1 MNPQLQKQ
9 IGVGA
14 LAGIVVAGLI
24 YFLLGGKRTDLE
36 AIRTDVNTLQ
46 AEVDKGK
53 LLKANY
59 EKLREEVAKQ
69 DKRIEE
75 LIKIMP
81 SDADY
86 GEIPYRI
93 KKLADDAGIDQVAFA
108 LKPERKDAYYTE
120 KPVEFEFRVGYHSF
134 GQFASLVSGYDKI
147 INISNIEFTRRTDN
161 RSVYPASLK
170 CTISAFV
177 YNPEPPPAEPAKKP
191 APAPASAPKGGA
203 KED

>member
-14 LAGIVVAGLI
+14 LAGIVLAGLI

-36 AIRTDVNTLQ
+36 AIHADVKNLQ
-46 AEVDKGK
+46 DQVDKGK
-53 LLKANY
+53 LLKASY
-59 EKLREEVAKQ
+59 EKLKEEVAKQ
-69 DKRIEE
+69 DKRIEQ

-81 SDADY
+81 SETDY

-93 KKLADDAGIDQVAFA
+93 KKIADDAGIDQVSFS
-108 LKPERKDAYYTE
+108 LKPERKDTYYTE
-120 KPVEFEFRVGYHSF
+120 KPVEFEFRVGFHSF

-147 INISNIEFTRRTDN
+147 INISNIEFARRTDN
-161 RSVYPASLK
+161 RSVYPAAVK
-170 CTISAFV
+170 CTISAFI
-177 YNPEPPPAEPAKKP
+177 YNPEPPPVNPVTKPA
-191 APAPASAPKGGA
+191 APAPKAAA

>member
-14 LAGIVVAGLI
+14 LVGIVLAGLI

-36 AIRTDVNTLQ
+36 ALKAGNKTLQ

-53 LLKANY
+53 LLKQSY
-59 EKLREEVAKQ
+59 EKLKEEVAKQ

-81 SDADY
+81 SETDY

-93 KKLADDAGIDQVAFA
+93 KKIADDAGIDQVSFS
-108 LKPERKDAYYTE
+108 LKPERKDTYYTE
-120 KPVEFEFRVGYHSF
+120 KPVEFEFRVGFHSF

-147 INISNIEFTRRTDN
+147 INISNIEFTRRT
-161 RSVYPASLK
+161 
-170 CTISAFV
+170 
-177 YNPEPPPAEPAKKP
+177 
-191 APAPASAPKGGA
+191 
-203 KED
+203 

>member
-9 IGVGA
+9 IGLGA
-14 LAGIVVAGLI
+14 LAGIILAGLV
-24 YFLLGGKRTDLE
+24 YFYLGGKRTDLE
-36 AIRTDVNTLQ
+36 ALHAENTSLQ
-46 AEVDKGK
+46 AQVDKGK
-53 LLKANY
+53 LLKASY

-81 SDADY
+81 SDTDY

-93 KKLADDAGIDQVAFA
+93 KKLADDAGIDQVAFS

-134 GQFASLVSGYDKI
+134 GQFVSLVSGYDKI
-147 INISNIEFTRRTDN
+147 INVSNIEFLRKTDN
-161 RSVYPASLK
+161 RTLYPATVK

-177 YNPEPPPAEPAKKP
+177 YNPEPPPVEPVKKP
-191 APAPASAPKGGA
+191 AAAPAAAGKV
-203 KED
+203 D

>member
-9 IGVGA
+9 IGLGA
-14 LAGIVVAGLI
+14 LVGIVLAGLI

-36 AIRTDVNTLQ
+36 ALRAENKTMQ

-53 LLKANY
+53 LLKQSY
-59 EKLREEVAKQ
+59 EKLKEEVAKQ

-81 SDADY
+81 SETDY

-93 KKLADDAGIDQVAFA
+93 KKIADDAGIDQVSFS
-108 LKPERKDAYYTE
+108 LKQERKDTYYTE
-120 KPVEFEFRVGYHSF
+120 KPVEFEFRAGFHSF

-147 INISNIEFTRRTDN
+147 INVSNIEFTRRTDN
-161 RSVYPASLK
+161 RSVYPALIK
-170 CTISAFV
+170 CNISAFI
-177 YNPEPPPAEPAKKP
+177 YNPEPPPVEPVKKP
-191 APAPASAPKGGA
+191 VAAAPKASA

>member
-14 LAGIVVAGLI
+14 LVGIVLAGLV
-24 YFLLGGKRTDLE
+24 YFLLGGKRSDLE
-36 AIRTDVNTLQ
+36 ATNESVKILQ

-53 LLKANY
+53 LLKASY

-81 SDADY
+81 SETDY

-93 KKLADDAGIDQVAFA
+93 KKIADDAGIDQVSFS
-108 LKPERKDAYYTE
+108 LKPERKDSYYTE
-120 KPVEFEFRVGYHSF
+120 KPVEFEFRVGFHSF

-147 INISNIEFTRRTDN
+147 INISNIEFTRKTDN
-161 RSVYPASLK
+161 RSVYPASVK
-170 CTISAFV
+170 CTISAFI
-177 YNPEPPPAEPAKKP
+177 YNPEPPPAEPVKKP
-191 APAPASAPKGGA
+191 AAAAPRAGA

>member
-14 LAGIVVAGLI
+14 LAGIILAGLI
-24 YFLLGGKRTDLE
+24 YFLLGGKRADLE
-36 AIRTDVNTLQ
+36 AVNVDVKTLQ
-46 AEVDKGK
+46 DQVDKGK
-53 LLKANY
+53 LLKASY

-81 SDADY
+81 SDTDA

-93 KKLADDAGIDQVAFA
+93 KKIADDAGIDQVSFS
-108 LKPERKDAYYTE
+108 LKPERKDSYYTE
-120 KPVEFEFRVGYHSF
+120 KPVEFEFRVGYHTF
-134 GQFASLVSGYDKI
+134 GQFASLISGYEKI
-147 INISNIEFTRRTDN
+147 INVSNIEFNRKTDS
-161 RSVYPASLK
+161 RSVYPATVK
-170 CTISAFV
+170 CTISAFI
-177 YNPEPPPAEPAKKP
+177 YNPEPPPAEPINKP
-191 APAPASAPKGGA
+191 APAAKAGV

>member
-14 LAGIVVAGLI
+14 LVGIVLAGLV

-36 AIRTDVNTLQ
+36 ALKAGNKTLQ

-53 LLKANY
+53 LLKASY

-81 SDADY
+81 SETDY

-93 KKLADDAGIDQVAFA
+93 KKIADDAGIDQVSFS
-108 LKPERKDAYYTE
+108 LKPERKDTYYTE
-120 KPVEFEFRVGYHSF
+120 KPVEFEFRVGFHSF

-147 INISNIEFTRRTDN
+147 INVSNIEFIRRTDN
-161 RSVYPASLK
+161 RSVYPASVK
-170 CTISAFV
+170 CNISAFV
-177 YNPEPPPAEPAKKP
+177 YNPEPPPAEPVKKP
-191 APAPASAPKGGA
+191 VAAAPKASA

>member
-14 LAGIVVAGLI
+14 VAGIVVAGLV
-24 YFLLGGKRTDLE
+24 YFLLGGKRSELE
-36 AIRTDVNTLQ
+36 SVQTEVKSLQ
-46 AEVDKGK
+46 AEVDKGR
-53 LLKANY
+53 LLKASY
-59 EKLREEVAKQ
+59 EKLRDEVAKQ

-81 SDADY
+81 SEADY

-93 KKLADDAGIDQVAFA
+93 KKLADDAGIDQVSFA
-108 LKPERKDAYYTE
+108 LKPERKDTYYTE
-120 KPVEFEFRVGYHSF
+120 KPVEFEFRAGYHTF

-147 INISNIEFTRRTDN
+147 INVSNIEFTRKADKG
-161 RSVYPASLK
+161 SVYPAMVK
-170 CTISAFV
+170 CTVSAFI
-177 YNPEPPPAEPAKKP
+177 YNPEPAAAAPAKKP
-191 APAPASAPKGGA
+191 GPAPAVKGQA

>member
-14 LAGIVVAGLI
+14 LAGIVLAGLV

-36 AIRTDVNTLQ
+36 AIRTENKTLQ
-46 AEVDKGK
+46 ADVDKGK
-53 LLKANY
+53 LLKQSY

-81 SDADY
+81 SETDY

-93 KKLADDAGIDQVAFA
+93 KKMADVGGIVQVSFS
-108 LKPERKDAYYTE
+108 LKPVR
-120 KPVEFEFRVGYHSF
+120 
-134 GQFASLVSGYDKI
+134 
-147 INISNIEFTRRTDN
+147 
-161 RSVYPASLK
+161 
-170 CTISAFV
+170 
-177 YNPEPPPAEPAKKP
+177 
-191 APAPASAPKGGA
+191 
-203 KED
+203 

>member
-14 LAGIVVAGLI
+14 LAGIVLAALV
-24 YFLLGGKRTDLE
+24 YFLLGGKRTELE
-36 AIRTDVNTLQ
+36 AIHADVKTIQ

-53 LLKANY
+53 LLKASY

-81 SDADY
+81 SESDS

-93 KKLADDAGIDQVAFA
+93 KKIADDAGIDQVSFSV
-108 LKPERKDAYYTE
+108 KPDRKDVYYTE

-147 INISNIEFTRRTDN
+147 INISNIEFTRKTDN
-161 RSVYPASLK
+161 RSVYPAAVK

-177 YNPEPPPAEPAKKP
+177 YNPEPPPAEPVKKP
-191 APAPASAPKGGA
+191 AAGPAPKAGA

>member
-14 LAGIVVAGLI
+14 LAGIVLAGLV

-36 AIRTDVNTLQ
+36 AIRTENKTLQ
-46 AEVDKGK
+46 ADVDKGK
-53 LLKANY
+53 LLKQSY

-81 SDADY
+81 SETDY

-93 KKLADDAGIDQVAFA
+93 KKIADDAGIDQVSFS
-108 LKPERKDAYYTE
+108 LKPERKDTYYTE
-120 KPVEFEFRVGYHSF
+120 KPVEFEFRVGFHSF
-134 GQFASLVSGYDKI
+134 GQFASLISGYEKI
-147 INISNIEFTRRTDN
+147 INISNIEFARKTDN
-161 RSVYPASLK
+161 RSVYPASVK
-170 CTISAFV
+170 CTISAFI
-177 YNPEPPPAEPAKKP
+177 YNPEPAPAAEPPAKKP
-191 APAPASAPKGGA
+191 APATKPGA
-203 KED
+203 EKD

>member
-14 LAGIVVAGLI
+14 LAGIILAGLV
-24 YFLLGGKRTDLE
+24 YFLLGGKRTELE
-36 AIRTDVNTLQ
+36 AINADIKTIQ

-53 LLKANY
+53 LLKASY

-81 SDADY
+81 SETDY

-93 KKLADDAGIDQVAFA
+93 KKIADDAGIDQVAFS
-108 LKPERKDAYYTE
+108 LKPEKKGAYYTE

-147 INISNIEFTRRTDN
+147 INISNIEFIRKTDN
-161 RSVYPASLK
+161 RSVYPATVK
-170 CTISAFV
+170 CTISAFI
-177 YNPEPPPAEPAKKP
+177 YNPEPPPVEPEKKP
-191 APAPASAPKGGA
+191 AAAPAPKAGA

>member
-14 LAGIVVAGLI
+14 LVGIVLAGLV

-36 AIRTDVNTLQ
+36 AIRTENKMLQ
-46 AEVDKGK
+46 ADVDKGK
-53 LLKANY
+53 LLKQSY

-81 SDADY
+81 SETDY

-93 KKLADDAGIDQVAFA
+93 KKIADDAGIDQVSFS

-120 KPVEFEFRVGYHSF
+120 KPVEFEFRVGFHSF

-147 INISNIEFTRRTDN
+147 VNISNIEFARKTDN
-161 RSVYPASLK
+161 RSVYPASVK
-170 CTISAFV
+170 CTISAFI
-177 YNPEPPPAEPAKKP
+177 YNPEPAPAAEPPVKKP
-191 APAPASAPKGGA
+191 AAPASKPGA

>member
-14 LAGIVVAGLI
+14 LAGIVLAGLV

-36 AIRTDVNTLQ
+36 AIHVEVKNLQ
-46 AEVDKGK
+46 DQVDKGK
-53 LLKANY
+53 LLKASY

-81 SDADY
+81 SETDY

-93 KKLADDAGIDQVAFA
+93 KKIADDAGIDQVSFSI
-108 LKPERKDAYYTE
+108 KPERKDSYYTE
-120 KPVEFEFRVGYHSF
+120 KPVEFEFRVGFHSF

-147 INISNIEFTRRTDN
+147 INISNIEFTRKVDN
-161 RSVYPASLK
+161 RSVYPASVK
-170 CTISAFV
+170 CIVSAFI
-177 YNPEPPPAEPAKKP
+177 YNPEPPPVDSVTKPTSP
-191 APAPASAPKGGA
+191 APKANA

>member
-14 LAGIVVAGLI
+14 LVGIVLAGLI

-36 AIRTDVNTLQ
+36 AIRADVKNLQ
-46 AEVDKGK
+46 DQVDKGK
-53 LLKANY
+53 LLKASY

-81 SDADY
+81 SEADY

-93 KKLADDAGIDQVAFA
+93 KKIADDAGIDQVSFS
-108 LKPERKDAYYTE
+108 LKPERKDSYYTE
-120 KPVEFEFRVGYHSF
+120 KPVEFEFRVGFHSF

-147 INISNIEFTRRTDN
+147 INISNVEFVRKTDN
-161 RSVYPASLK
+161 RSVYPAAVK
-170 CTISAFV
+170 CTISAFI
-177 YNPEPPPAEPAKKP
+177 YNPEPPPVNPVPKPA
-191 APAPASAPKGGA
+191 APAPKASA

>member
-14 LAGIVVAGLI
+14 LAGIILAGLV
-24 YFLLGGKRTDLE
+24 YFLLGGKRSELE
-36 AIRTDVNTLQ
+36 SIHAEVTSLQ

-53 LLKANY
+53 LLKASY
-59 EKLREEVAKQ
+59 EKLREEVARQ

-81 SDADY
+81 SEADY

-93 KKLADDAGIDQVAFA
+93 KKIADDAGIDQVSFA
-108 LKPERKDAYYTE
+108 LKPERKTTFYTE

-134 GQFASLVSGYDKI
+134 GQFASLISGYDKI
-147 INISNIEFTRRTDN
+147 INVSNIEFTRKTDN
-161 RSVYPASLK
+161 RSVYPAVVK

-177 YNPEPPPAEPAKKP
+177 YNPEPPPAEPAPKAAKP
-191 APAPASAPKGGA
+191 APKANP

>member
-14 LAGIVVAGLI
+14 LVGIVLAGLI
-24 YFLLGGKRTDLE
+24 YFLLGGKRADLE
-36 AIRTDVNTLQ
+36 SIYADVKTLQ
-46 AEVDKGK
+46 ADVDKGK
-53 LLKANY
+53 LLKASY

-81 SDADY
+81 SETDS

-93 KKLADDAGIDQVAFA
+93 KKIADDAGVDQVSFSV
-108 LKPERKDAYYTE
+108 KPDRKDTYYTE
-120 KPVEFEFRVGYHSF
+120 KPVEFEFRVGFHSF

-147 INISNIEFTRRTDN
+147 INISNIEFTRPTTKGG
-161 RSVYPASLK
+161 VYPATVK
-170 CTISAFV
+170 CTISAFI
-177 YNPEPPPAEPAKKP
+177 YNPEPPPAEPPTKP
-191 APAPASAPKGGA
+191 AAASAPKAGT

>member
-14 LAGIVVAGLI
+14 LAGIILAGLV
-24 YFLLGGKRTDLE
+24 YFLLGGKRSDLDSTL
-36 AIRTDVNTLQ
+36 ADVKMLQ
-46 AEVDKGK
+46 DQVDKGK
-53 LLKANY
+53 LLKASY

-81 SDADY
+81 SETDS

-93 KKLADDAGIDQVAFA
+93 KKIADDAGIDQVSFA
-108 LKPERKDAYYTE
+108 VKPDRKDTYYTE
-120 KPVEFEFRVGYHSF
+120 KPVEFEFRVGFHSF
-134 GQFASLVSGYDKI
+134 GQFASLVSGYDKV
-147 INISNIEFTRRTDN
+147 INISNIEFNRKADN
-161 RSVYPASLK
+161 RSVYPATVK

-177 YNPEPPPAEPAKKP
+177 YNPEPPPAEPVKKP
-191 APAPASAPKGGA
+191 AAAPKAGA

>member
-9 IGVGA
+9 IGIGA
-14 LAGIVVAGLI
+14 VAGMVLTGLV
-24 YFLLGGKRTDLE
+24 YFLLGGKRTELE
-36 AIRTDVNTLQ
+36 ALNADVKTLQ
-46 AEVDKGK
+46 SEVDKGK
-53 LLKANY
+53 LLKASF
-59 EKLREEVAKQ
+59 EKLKEEVARQ

-81 SDADY
+81 SEADY

-93 KKLADDAGIDQVAFA
+93 KKIADDAGIDQVAFS
-108 LKPERKDAYYTE
+108 LKPDRKDAYYTE
-120 KPVEFEFRVGYHSF
+120 KPVEFEFRVGYHAF

-147 INISNIEFTRRTDN
+147 INISNIEFARKTDN
-161 RSVYPASLK
+161 RSVYPATVK

-177 YNPEPPPAEPAKKP
+177 YNPEPPPPEPVK
-191 APAPASAPKGGA
+191 APVAVPKARA

>member
-14 LAGIVVAGLI
+14 LAGIILAGLV
-24 YFLLGGKRTDLE
+24 YFLLGGKRTELE
-36 AIRTDVNTLQ
+36 AINAEVKTIQ
-46 AEVDKGK
+46 ADVDKGK
-53 LLKANY
+53 LLKASY

-81 SDADY
+81 SDTDY

-93 KKLADDAGIDQVAFA
+93 KKIADDAGIDQVSFS
-108 LKPERKDAYYTE
+108 LKPERKDTYYTE

-147 INISNIEFTRRTDN
+147 INISNIEFNGPTTRGG
-161 RSVYPASLK
+161 VYPATVK

-177 YNPEPPPAEPAKKP
+177 YNPEPPPADPVNK
-191 APAPASAPKGGA
+191 PASAPAPKAGA

>member
-14 LAGIVVAGLI
+14 LAGIILAGLV

-36 AIRTDVNTLQ
+36 SVNAEVKTLQ
-46 AEVDKGK
+46 ADVDKGK
-53 LLKANY
+53 LLKASY

-81 SDADY
+81 SDTDY

-93 KKLADDAGIDQVAFA
+93 KKIADDAGIDQVSFS
-108 LKPERKDAYYTE
+108 LKPDRKDVYYTE
-120 KPVEFEFRVGYHSF
+120 KPVEFEFRVGFHSF
-134 GQFASLVSGYDKI
+134 GQFASLISGYDKI
-147 INISNIEFTRRTDN
+147 INISNIEFTQKIDP
-161 RSVYPASLK
+161 RSAYPASAK
-170 CTISAFV
+170 CIISAFV
-177 YNPEPPPAEPAKKP
+177 YNPEPPPAEPVKKP
-191 APAPASAPKGGA
+191 AAAAPKAGA

>member
-14 LAGIVVAGLI
+14 LAGIVLAGLV

-36 AIRTDVNTLQ
+36 AIRTENKTLQ
-46 AEVDKGK
+46 ADVDKGK
-53 LLKANY
+53 LLKQSY

-81 SDADY
+81 SEADY

-93 KKLADDAGIDQVAFA
+93 KKIADDAGIDQVSFS

-120 KPVEFEFRVGYHSF
+120 KPVEFEFRVGFHSF
-134 GQFASLVSGYDKI
+134 GQFASLVSGYEKI
-147 INISNIEFTRRTDN
+147 INISNIEFARKTDN
-161 RSVYPASLK
+161 RSVYPATVK
-170 CTISAFV
+170 CTISAFI
-177 YNPEPPPAEPAKKP
+177 YNPEPAAEPPAKKP
-191 APAPASAPKGGA
+191 TPAPAAKPGA
-203 KED
+203 EKD

>member
-14 LAGIVVAGLI
+14 LAGIILAGLV
-24 YFLLGGKRTDLE
+24 YFLLGGKRTELE
-36 AIRTDVNTLQ
+36 AMQADNKRLQ

-53 LLKANY
+53 LLKASY

-81 SDADY
+81 SETDY

-93 KKLADDAGIDQVAFA
+93 KKIADDAGIDQVAFS
-108 LKPERKDAYYTE
+108 LKPERRDSYYTE
-120 KPVEFEFRVGYHSF
+120 KPVEFEFRVGFHSF

-147 INISNIEFTRRTDN
+147 INISNIEFTRKTDN
-161 RSVYPASLK
+161 RSMYPASVK
-170 CTISAFV
+170 CTVSAFI
-177 YNPEPPPAEPAKKP
+177 YNPEPPPPAPVKKA
-191 APAPASAPKGGA
+191 APAPKANV